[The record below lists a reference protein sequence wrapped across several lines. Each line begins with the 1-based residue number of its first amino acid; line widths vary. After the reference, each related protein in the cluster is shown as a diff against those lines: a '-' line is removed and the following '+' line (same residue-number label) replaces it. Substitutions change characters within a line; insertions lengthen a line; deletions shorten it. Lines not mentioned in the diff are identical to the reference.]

1 MQGNHDEERR
11 LPQSFTGG
19 RRAISGRCMAL
30 MAGMPQGVRLATA
43 LRRPDIILQ
52 RGQATAHRLGLWRSG
67 SEGMTPCRCRAMA
80 GRLTQNHGGRATGS
94 TRLRSL
100 ALPARFVRS
109 GQWPRNGSYRPR
121 GPSRG
126 PTAGTRSPKA
136 VLRPP
141 GQLWGALSVPPTPD
155 PFCKL
160 IRPFHPH
167 RRQAW
172 ARWCCSPVHQ
182 PLSCLCCGRSDPFK
196 DFGARRDFGN
206 AYPQVRGLERL

>member
-1 MQGNHDEERR
+1 MHGPCGRNAARRSPCDCPAPAGHHPPTWPGDPALPWVVAVGFRRDDALQMQGD
-11 LPQSFTGG
+11 
-19 RRAISGRCMAL
+19 
-30 MAGMPQGVRLATA
+30 
-43 LRRPDIILQ
+43 
-52 RGQATAHRLGLWRSG
+52 
-67 SEGMTPCRCRAMA
+67 
-80 GRLTQNHGGRATGS
+80 GRAADSESRRSRHRRTGS

-160 IRPFHPH
+160 IGPFHPH

-172 ARWCCSPVHQ
+172 ARWCCSPIHQ

-196 DFGARRDFGN
+196 DFGVRRDFGN
-206 AYPQVRGLERL
+206 AYPQARGLERL